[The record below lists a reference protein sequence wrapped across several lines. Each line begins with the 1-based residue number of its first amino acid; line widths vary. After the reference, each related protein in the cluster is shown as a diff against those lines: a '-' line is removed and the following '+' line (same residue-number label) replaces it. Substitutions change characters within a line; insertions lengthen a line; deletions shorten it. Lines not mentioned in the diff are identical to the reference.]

1 MRGLHHVCL
10 KANGKKEFDKAVEF
24 YSSVFGL
31 PLLRTWGEENTSGAM
46 LQMDGIILEIVAGG
60 EDSTP
65 TAIGGTLPC
74 TAPAPKKWMPRQH
87 GWLPWV
93 TPPPR
98 GPSAK
103 IWGAAI
109 PFMWPSVRALWARK
123 LNFSTPKKPG
133 SKPALS

>member
-65 TAIGGTLPC
+65 NSYWRHIAMHCDSPEEVDAEAARLAAMGYPTTKGPFSKNLGGSYPIHVAFCEGPLGEEIEFFYAEET
-74 TAPAPKKWMPRQH
+74 RQ
-87 GWLPWV
+87 
-93 TPPPR
+93 
-98 GPSAK
+98 
-103 IWGAAI
+103 
-109 PFMWPSVRALWARK
+109 
-123 LNFSTPKKPG
+123 
-133 SKPALS
+133 

>member
-65 TAIGGTLPC
+65 
-74 TAPAPKKWMPRQH
+74 
-87 GWLPWV
+87 
-93 TPPPR
+93 
-98 GPSAK
+98 
-103 IWGAAI
+103 
-109 PFMWPSVRALWARK
+109 
-123 LNFSTPKKPG
+123 N
-133 SKPALS
+133 

>member
-60 EDSTP
+60 EDSTTKGP
-65 TAIGGTLPC
+65 FSKNLGGSYPIHVAFCEGPLGEEIEFFYAEET
-74 TAPAPKKWMPRQH
+74 RQ
-87 GWLPWV
+87 
-93 TPPPR
+93 
-98 GPSAK
+98 
-103 IWGAAI
+103 
-109 PFMWPSVRALWARK
+109 
-123 LNFSTPKKPG
+123 
-133 SKPALS
+133 